1 MLDVNEINAAFGKA
15 AGKPVENSAPTE
27 EYKG

>member
-15 AGKPVENSAPTE
+15 AGKPAAEQGPSEDP
-27 EYKG
+27 KG